1 MDENQRRFSQLDPN
15 ASTLDSGIPLLSA
28 DAGGHGAR
36 GVDVGFVQVVE
47 FENSAPKTLGAK
59 EEAIRKQLGLSPIR
73 YYQLLNIAID
83 MPEIIEKFPVLTAR
97 LRRIRDSREQQRVS
111 RRSSSSSF
119 SQ

>member
-1 MDENQRRFSQLDPN
+1 MDENQRRFSQLDPSFS
-15 ASTLDSGIPLLSA
+15 APSLSA
-28 DAGGHGAR
+28 SLPGGVCGA
-36 GVDVGFVQVVE
+36 DVGFAQVVE